1 MAQKDDQ
8 WLLVGLG
15 NPGKDYARHRHNAGF
30 MVLDRLQEES
40 GFPAWRKKF
49 SGLMTEKGSVVLLKP
64 MTYMNLSGQ
73 SVGEAARFY
82 KIAPEHIVVFHDELD
97 VAPGDMRIKKG
108 GGSAGH
114 NGLKSITAHLESP
127 DYWRVRIGIGHPGH
141 RDQVS
146 DYVLSNFSKADAAL
160 VESVIEPL
168 AARFETIVQESVL
181 AYEQAVKEEIKNHGL

>member
-1 MAQKDDQ
+1 MPQTKTS

-30 MVLDRLQEES
+30 MVLDRIQEQG
-40 GFPAWRKKF
+40 GFPDWRKKF
-49 SGLMTEKGSVVLLKP
+49 SGMMSEKDGVVLLKP

-82 KIAPEHIVVFHDELD
+82 KTPPEQIVVFHDELD
-97 VAPGDMRIKKG
+97 IAPGDMRIKKG

-114 NGLKSITAHLESP
+114 NGLKSITAHLDTP

-141 RDQVS
+141 RDLVS
-146 DYVLSNFSKADAAL
+146 DYVLSNFSKEDAAL
-160 VESVIEPL
+160 VGAVIEKLADTVAVGDIARFL
-168 AARFETIVQESVL
+168 AA
-181 AYEQAVKEEIKNHGL
+181 